1 MGKKLY
7 RSFEDERLEEK
18 LEEEEISAEAKNAWE
33 VGRKLG
39 LLSKISDDAKRR
51 QIAQLEKEDRVK
63 SRKSKKPVKSGVE
76 KVC

>member
-63 SRKSKKPVKSGVE
+63 SRKSKKPVKSGVK